1 MKTLWVTVLVAGAVT
16 SLTTLNDFFLPGS
29 QIGQSGNIETPDK
42 CDNCHGGYNNA
53 VEPAFNWRG
62 SMMSQAAR
70 DPLFYACLAVAN
82 QDAPDVGDMCLRC
95 HTPDGWL
102 NGRCVPT
109 DGSAL
114 NNNDRQGVQCD
125 FCHKMVKPTELGVNP
140 YPGNPYYTSMAYG
153 SGTYSK
159 DQAYLSQIIP
169 IPGTT
174 ANGMYLADANNA
186 KRGPFT
192 DAVGRHQ
199 MLYSPF
205 HSQSDFCGTC
215 HDVSNPVFT
224 KATTSDA
231 HYLPNS
237 MGQPSETFD
246 LRLMFPVERTYS
258 EWLSSGFNSTD
269 PLQLKTCQDC
279 HMKDVTGKGAKM
291 NDAPVRDN
299 LPLHDMTGGNTFV
312 PRMVKQAYA
321 SEVNAQALDAGI
333 ARARNMLQSAATID
347 LSVSGSTAIVKV
359 TNKTGHK
366 LPSGYPEGRR
376 MWVNMKFFDAAG
388 NLVGESGAYDL
399 GTAEL
404 TKTGTKIYEC
414 KPAIS
419 QTVADALNPLRP
431 PNRQLI
437 PGPSFHMAINNEVY
451 FDNRI
456 PPPGF
461 TNAKLNEYQ
470 SPVIGATYADGQN
483 FDITNYAMPAG
494 AVKVE
499 ARLYYQTA
507 SKEYIEFLR
516 DENYTNT
523 KGQELYNLWMAHG
536 KSTPELMCSATWPV
550 QQNVMTS
557 SIQSV
562 LRVSNKQGITYA
574 SAIVLVQSNNL
585 PLAGAQ
591 ITASYSG
598 PTNGTV
604 TGTTG
609 TDGKVTL
616 KSATLKSPVGQWC
629 FTVTNVV
636 KSGYTFSGP
645 GTMQCEGTAGKGG
658 FITATEEDDLSGI
671 EYGVKVFPNPF
682 NSQTNFSVSSPKQ
695 EKLLVEL
702 FDLAGKR
709 IAVICNKDIPAGRNM
724 MVSYQPVGLAS
735 GTYIYAV
742 SIGRKKFTGKLL
754 YNK

>member
-1 MKTLWVTVLVAGAVT
+1 MKTLWITVLVAGAVT

-82 QDAPDVGDMCLRC
+82 QDAPAVGDMCLRC

-140 YPGNPYYTSMAYG
+140 YPDNPYYTSMAYG
-153 SGTYSK
+153 SGTYAK
-159 DQAYLSQIIP
+159 DQVYLSQVIP

-224 KATTSDA
+224 RANTTDPD
-231 HYLPNS
+231 YLPNA
-237 MGQPSETFD
+237 MGQPTESFN
-246 LRLMFPVERTYS
+246 LRHMFPVERTYS
-258 EWLSSGFNSTD
+258 EWLASGYNSTN

-291 NDAPVRDN
+291 NDAPVRNN

-312 PRMVKQAYA
+312 PRMIKQAYA
-321 SEVNAQALDAGI
+321 SEVNAQALDAGMT
-333 ARARNMLQSAATID
+333 RARNMLQSAAAID
-347 LSVSGSTAIVKV
+347 LTISGGTATVKV

-376 MWVNMKFFDAAG
+376 MWINMKFFDAAG
-388 NLVGESGAYDL
+388 NLIGESGAYDL
-399 GTAEL
+399 NTAEL
-404 TKTGTKIYEC
+404 TKAGTKIYEC

-419 QTVADALNPLRP
+419 QAVANALNPLRP
-431 PNRQLI
+431 PDRQLVA
-437 PGPSFHMAINNEVY
+437 GPSFHMAINNEVY

-456 PPPGF
+456 PPSGF

-470 SPVIGATYADGQN
+470 SPVIGAAYADGQN
-483 FDITNYAMPAG
+483 FDITTYTLPAG
-494 AVKVE
+494 TAKVE
-499 ARLYYQTA
+499 AKLYYQTA

-516 DENYTNT
+516 DENYTNS
-523 KGQELYNLWMAHG
+523 KGQELYNLWLAHG
-536 KSTPELMCSATWPV
+536 KSTPELMCEATWPV
-550 QQNVMTS
+550 QANVMTP

-562 LRVSNKQGITYA
+562 IRTSNKQGITYA
-574 SAIVLVQSNNL
+574 SAVVLVQSNNM

-591 ITASYSG
+591 VTAIYSG

-609 TDGKVTL
+609 TDGKVVL
-616 KSATLKSPVGQWC
+616 KSSSLKNPSGQWC
-629 FTVTNVV
+629 FTITNVV
-636 KSGYTFSGP
+636 KSGYTVSVTGLQ
-645 GTMQCEGTAGKGG
+645 QCEGAAGRGNL
-658 FITATEEDDLSGI
+658 ITEVKENMNALST
-671 EYGVKVFPNPF
+671 GVNVFPNPF
-682 NSQTNFSVSSPKQ
+682 RDKLYFTVSS
-695 EKLLVEL
+695 EKAEQLLIMLYNTSGQKVADVFSGEI
-702 FDLAGKR
+702 GEGEKR
-709 IAVICNKDIPAGRNM
+709 NISYTPAKL
-724 MVSYQPVGLAS
+724 VQ
-735 GTYIYAV
+735 GTYIYYV
-742 SIGRKKFTGKLL
+742 MIGNNKYTGKLI
-754 YNK
+754 YSR